1 MMNRLNFRAVLL
13 ATTMSLAGLAAQAET
28 LRMAMGYD
36 PVSLDP
42 IATSDNGSIWTQLL
56 IYDTL
61 VRPDAT
67 GEKLEPGLAE
77 SWTVSD
83 DGLTIGFKL
92 RDAKFSDGTP
102 VTPQDV
108 QFSIER
114 AASEDSGWGR
124 FYRPITSFEI
134 PNDHE
139 IVMHLAEPFTPAFN
153 NLALFAAAILPK
165 AEVEAKGQAFFDAPI
180 GSGPFVLKKWTRG
193 SALELTKNP
202 YYWQAGKPAVDDAVL
217 EVVTEPS
224 ARAIKLE
231 AGEVDVAL
239 DPPLNQIKD
248 LQSKPGVVIG
258 EVIPYRA
265 DFVQLNTRYAPLG
278 DEKVRQALN
287 YAIDKDA
294 LIKGVLYG
302 AGKPAASAM
311 PVMAYADPDLKPY
324 PHDLAKAKELLAE
337 AGYPDG
343 FEAEMLVDSGI
354 ATQRNT
360 AIALQA
366 MLSQVGV
373 RVKIQMLESGTQWE
387 TTKAGNYQM
396 SLSYTTSDTIDPD
409 QIIGFVAVNP
419 ERANAYHTEWKS
431 DRLNDLYAQ
440 ERQTVNGPERGAMFQ
455 DMIRILHDGAPY
467 IYLYHPATVWAQKDY
482 VKGFSVLPTSNFR
495 LEDVTIE
502 K

>member
-1 MMNRLNFRAVLL
+1 MKTRLNFRALLL
-13 ATTMSLAGLAAQAET
+13 ASTLSLAALSAEAET
-28 LRMAMGYD
+28 LRVAMGYD

-67 GEKLEPGLAE
+67 GTKLEPGLAE

-83 DGLTIGFKL
+83 DGLTIRFKL

-102 VTPQDV
+102 VTAEDV

-114 AASEDSGWGR
+114 AASEESGWGR
-124 FYRPITSFEI
+124 FYRPITRFEI
-134 PNDHE
+134 PNPRE
-139 IVMHLAEPFTPAFN
+139 IVMHLSEPFTPAFN

-165 AEVEAKGQAFFDAPI
+165 AALEAKGAAFFDAPV

-193 SALELTKNP
+193 ASLELVKNP
-202 YYWQAGKPAVDDAVL
+202 YYWQAGKPAVDEAVL

-224 ARAIKLE
+224 ARVIKLE

-239 DPPLNQIKD
+239 DPPLNQLAALKAE
-248 LQSKPGVVIG
+248 PGITTGSVT
-258 EVIPYRA
+258 PYRA

-278 DEKVRQALN
+278 NEKVRQALN
-287 YAIDKDA
+287 YAIDKTA

-302 AGKPAASAM
+302 EGTPAASAM
-311 PVMAYADPDLKPY
+311 PVMAYADPALTPY
-324 PHDLAKAKELLAE
+324 PYDPAKAKALLAE
-337 AGYPDG
+337 AGYPEG

-366 MLSQVGV
+366 MLAQVGV
-373 RVKIQMLESGTQWE
+373 KVKIQMLESGTQWE
-387 TTKAGNYQM
+387 TTKAGGYQM

-419 ERANAYHTEWKS
+419 ERANAYHTEWKNE
-431 DRLNDLYAQ
+431 RLNALYAQ
-440 ERQTVNGPERGAMFQ
+440 ERKTVNGPERGAMFRE
-455 DMIRILHDGAPY
+455 MIQILHDGAPFLF
-467 IYLYHPATVWAQKDY
+467 LYHPATVWAEKDY

-495 LEDVTIE
+495 LEDVTIA

>member
-1 MMNRLNFRAVLL
+1 MKTRLNFRALLL
-13 ATTMSLAGLAAQAET
+13 ASTLSLAALSAEAET
-28 LRMAMGYD
+28 LRVAMGYD

-67 GEKLEPGLAE
+67 GTKLEPGLAE

-83 DGLTIGFKL
+83 DGLTIRFKL

-102 VTPQDV
+102 VTAEDV

-114 AASEDSGWGR
+114 AASEESGWGR
-124 FYRPITSFEI
+124 FYRPITRFEI
-134 PNDHE
+134 PNPRE
-139 IVMHLAEPFTPAFN
+139 IVMHLTEPFTPAFN

-165 AEVEAKGQAFFDAPI
+165 AALEAKGAAFFDAPV
-180 GSGPFVLKKWTRG
+180 GSGPFVLKKWARG
-193 SALELTKNP
+193 ASLELVKNP
-202 YYWQAGKPAVDDAVL
+202 YYWQAGKPAVDEAVL

-224 ARAIKLE
+224 ARVIKLE

-239 DPPLNQIKD
+239 DPPLNQLAALKAE
-248 LQSKPGVVIG
+248 PGITTGSVT
-258 EVIPYRA
+258 PYRA

-287 YAIDKDA
+287 YAIDKTA

-302 AGKPAASAM
+302 EGTPAASAM
-311 PVMAYADPDLKPY
+311 PVMAYADPALTPY
-324 PHDLAKAKELLAE
+324 PYDPAKAKALLAE
-337 AGYPDG
+337 AGYPEG

-366 MLSQVGV
+366 MLAQVGV
-373 RVKIQMLESGTQWE
+373 KVKIQMLESGTQWE
-387 TTKAGNYQM
+387 TTKAGGYQM

-419 ERANAYHTEWKS
+419 ERANAYHTEWKNE
-431 DRLNDLYAQ
+431 RLNALYAQ
-440 ERQTVNGPERGAMFQ
+440 ERKTVNGPERGAMFRE
-455 DMIRILHDGAPY
+455 MIQILHDGAPFLF
-467 IYLYHPATVWAQKDY
+467 LYHPATVWAEKDY

-495 LEDVTIE
+495 LEDVTIA

>member
-1 MMNRLNFRAVLL
+1 MKTRLNFRALLL
-13 ATTMSLAGLAAQAET
+13 ASTLSLAALSAEAET
-28 LRMAMGYD
+28 LRVAMGYD

-67 GEKLEPGLAE
+67 GTKLEPGLAE

-83 DGLTIGFKL
+83 DGLTIRFKL

-102 VTPQDV
+102 VTAEDV
-108 QFSIER
+108 QFSIAR
-114 AASEDSGWGR
+114 AASEESGWGR
-124 FYRPITSFEI
+124 FYRPITRFEI
-134 PNDHE
+134 PNPRE
-139 IVMHLAEPFTPAFN
+139 IVMHLTEPFTPAFN

-165 AEVEAKGQAFFDAPI
+165 AALEAKGAAFFDAPV

-193 SALELTKNP
+193 ASLELVKNP
-202 YYWQAGKPAVDDAVL
+202 YYWQAGKPAVDEAVL

-224 ARAIKLE
+224 ARVIKLE

-239 DPPLNQIKD
+239 DPPLNQLAALKAE
-248 LQSKPGVVIG
+248 PGITTGSVT
-258 EVIPYRA
+258 PYRA

-278 DEKVRQALN
+278 NEKVRQALN
-287 YAIDKDA
+287 YAIDKTA

-302 AGKPAASAM
+302 EGTPAASAM
-311 PVMAYADPDLKPY
+311 PVMAYADPALTPY
-324 PHDLAKAKELLAE
+324 PYDPAKAKALLAE
-337 AGYPDG
+337 AGYPEG

-366 MLSQVGV
+366 MLAQVGV
-373 RVKIQMLESGTQWE
+373 KVKIQMLESGTQWE
-387 TTKAGNYQM
+387 TTKAGGYQM

-419 ERANAYHTEWKS
+419 ERANAYHTEWKNE
-431 DRLNDLYAQ
+431 RLNALYTQ
-440 ERQTVNGPERGAMFQ
+440 ERKTVNGPERGAMFRE
-455 DMIRILHDGAPY
+455 MIQILHDGAPFLF
-467 IYLYHPATVWAQKDY
+467 LYHPATVWAEKDY

-495 LEDVTIE
+495 LEDVTIA